1 MAEELYLFFVAIRD
15 AQGAVTRQLLHAF
28 VATLPREVQHNFM
41 NAGEKRHDRFFRRW
55 RRFHN
60 VVDRR
65 VSGVPP
71 DMFTITSPSHLGV
84 QQMLPT
90 DYEERVFDFHCL
102 LQDLMRRRQYQRIVV
117 GDETGVRMEDI
128 PNQTMEVRGAQSVKI
143 RTSGK
148 ERQLFT
154 VFLWST
160 IERNGNDWV
169 CHW

>member
-1 MAEELYLFFVAIRD
+1 
-15 AQGAVTRQLLHAF
+15 
-28 VATLPREVQHNFM
+28 
-41 NAGEKRHDRFFRRW
+41 
-55 RRFHN
+55 
-60 VVDRR
+60 
-65 VSGVPP
+65 
-71 DMFTITSPSHLGV
+71 
-84 QQMLPT
+84 MLPT